1 MMANLRIY
9 QALWWLVGGLAIL
22 DTPLYPGRLI
32 GSFMH
37 RSLNFAFVPV
47 FLTIFSFATVWA
59 DQVTTFVPEPYLVSQ
74 PMLVLGL
81 TFNPTQDE
89 VFHIPQAQAYCA
101 GRYDVWDPKL
111 TTPPGL

>member
-1 MMANLRIY
+1 MPNSRLF
-9 QALWWLVGGLAIL
+9 QAAWWAVGGLAIL
-22 DTPLYPGRLI
+22 NTPLYPGRLLD
-32 GSFMH
+32 SLMR

-47 FLTIFSFATVWA
+47 YLTIFSFATVWA

-74 PMLVLGL
+74 PLLDLSSTSNHM
-81 TFNPTQDE
+81 QDE

-101 GRYDVWDPKL
+101 GRYDIWDPKL